1 MVGDREAR
9 EIQGR
14 NGIEAGGV
22 LIKKEGVFERKKNV
36 AKNASRTETGL

>member
-1 MVGDREAR
+1 MGDREAR